1 MLTGGPWGPSRT
13 LPSRFIITPGSPFWP
28 DFPGTPSL
36 PSYPALPVKPGNHQ
50 HHRRV
55 NVCVYGYCR
64 SLRFT
69 KKMFSDQGRVRDKL
83 WFLVMVCNLDSIQ
96 RKSQIKHYHER
107 SCSILS
113 FRRHPLGN
121 LIRGPGNNNLFLVL
135 WMFREGGCCVRLVV
149 DKVWS
154 LPRSPVSPF
163 SPLVP
168 DPEHAEEQVPDSP
181 FSPRIESPGVPGA
194 PGMPSLPCKTP
205 ILTAM
210 LSDTNCNA
218 IWY

>member
-1 MLTGGPWGPSRT
+1 VVLGVLLELYHLDSSSHLALLSGPTFQEHHLYHHTRPFLWN
-13 LPSRFIITPGSPFWP
+13 LEIISIIDVLMYVSTA
-28 DFPGTPSL
+28 T
-36 PSYPALPVKPGNHQ
+36 VE
-50 HHRRV
+50 
-55 NVCVYGYCR
+55 VCV
-64 SLRFT
+64 LQ